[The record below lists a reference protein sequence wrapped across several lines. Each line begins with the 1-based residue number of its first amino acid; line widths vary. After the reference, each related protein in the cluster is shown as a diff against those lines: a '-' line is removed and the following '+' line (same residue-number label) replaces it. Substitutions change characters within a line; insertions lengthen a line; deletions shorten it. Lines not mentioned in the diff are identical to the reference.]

1 MSKSRALSNTQ
12 VARAALVVLFGF
24 LASGVLGFVRTGVLA
39 AQFGTGDAID
49 AFYAAQQIPELI
61 FVLVAGGALGSSFI
75 PIYAKRREEDEAEAW
90 RLASAVMTL
99 ASLAAGIFGILVAI
113 FAEPLVRYILLPESP
128 PDVQLLTANMT
139 RMMMITPFIF
149 SISGLIMGILQSHGL
164 FFLPSV
170 AISMNNIG
178 IMFGAIVLAPLFASE
193 PYTAVDVITQSSA
206 LTITNVDSLPVDQI
220 GNASVYGLAYGAILS
235 AVLHLLV
242 QIPGLFTVK
251 ANLRFLPNRHI
262 EGVTE
267 VLKLMGPRVLGLGVV
282 QVNFVVNIILASA
295 MVAGS
300 YTALRTAFTLMFFA
314 LGIIGQSVG
323 SALFPTLSALYAE
336 SDMDGFK
343 NRLASAMRSVLFLA
357 FPATVAFIVMG
368 EPIVSIFERGE
379 WTLEST
385 QGTAWALAFYATGI
399 AGFVLLE
406 ILSRAFYAL
415 SDTWTPVKIGIG
427 AMVSNIVLSLIFIQ
441 FIGNPDNLAR
451 GSFAGLALANAL
463 TTLIESLILWWLIS
477 KRTGGIRDMH
487 IIKGSAK
494 AIVASLVM
502 GIILWVLPIFV
513 PLTGFLLAIVGAI
526 VGGLVFFSV
535 SVALGLEEATAVPN
549 MILRRF
555 RR

>member
-1 MSKSRALSNTQ
+1 
-12 VARAALVVLFGF
+12 
-24 LASGVLGFVRTGVLA
+24 
-39 AQFGTGDAID
+39 
-49 AFYAAQQIPELI
+49 
-61 FVLVAGGALGSSFI
+61 
-75 PIYAKRREEDEAEAW
+75 
-90 RLASAVMTL
+90 
-99 ASLAAGIFGILVAI
+99 
-113 FAEPLVRYILLPESP
+113 
-128 PDVQLLTANMT
+128 
-139 RMMMITPFIF
+139 
-149 SISGLIMGILQSHGL
+149 
-164 FFLPSV
+164 
-170 AISMNNIG
+170 
-178 IMFGAIVLAPLFASE
+178 
-193 PYTAVDVITQSSA
+193 
-206 LTITNVDSLPVDQI
+206 
-220 GNASVYGLAYGAILS
+220 
-235 AVLHLLV
+235 
-242 QIPGLFTVK
+242 
-251 ANLRFLPNRHI
+251 
-262 EGVTE
+262 
-267 VLKLMGPRVLGLGVV
+267 
-282 QVNFVVNIILASA
+282 
-295 MVAGS
+295 
-300 YTALRTAFTLMFFA
+300 
-314 LGIIGQSVG
+314 
-323 SALFPTLSALYAE
+323 
-336 SDMDGFK
+336 MDGFK
-343 NRLASAMRSVLFLA
+343 NRLAGAMRSVLFLA

-477 KRTGGIRDMH
+477 KRIGGIRDIY

-513 PLTGFLLAIVGAI
+513 PLTDFPLAIVGAI